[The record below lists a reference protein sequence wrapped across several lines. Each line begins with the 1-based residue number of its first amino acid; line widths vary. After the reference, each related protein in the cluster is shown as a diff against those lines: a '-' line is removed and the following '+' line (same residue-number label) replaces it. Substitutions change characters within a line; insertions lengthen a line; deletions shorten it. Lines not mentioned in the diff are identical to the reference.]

1 MRKLL
6 SLGVLLSV
14 LCAVVSYVTCRPIT
28 PVEVYPT
35 RRVVSPSV
43 YHFSDLP
50 REVYYGRVLA
60 GQIVTVSYPFRLQD
74 TADPRVWHFHP
85 GTTNVPYTHRI
96 VFASPQYDL
105 RCPVTVTGTVQG
117 IDTDGRVRLSNIP
130 GSVVIRGAFLSP
142 TKP

>member
-1 MRKLL
+1 M
-6 SLGVLLSV
+6 GVLLIV
-14 LCAVVSYVTCRPIT
+14 LSAVVSYVTCRPVA

-35 RRVVSPSV
+35 RRVVVPAV

-50 REVYYGRVLA
+50 REVFYGRVLT
-60 GQIVTVSYPFRLQD
+60 GQVVTVSYPFRLQS
-74 TADPRVWHFHP
+74 TADPHVYHFHP
-85 GTTNVPYTHRI
+85 GTPNVPYTHRI